1 MNCIDMYYVEF
12 FNNVFFVYYDK
23 RIKFGD
29 EEYKWRLNMVV
40 LDWNENVDWEYIL
53 ISNFEDVWWLRFWF
67 GYKNFVLKINIFV
80 FILWDR
86 IIEIFYEKWFG

>member
-40 LDWNENVDWEYIL
+40 LDWNENVD
-53 ISNFEDVWWLRFWF
+53 
-67 GYKNFVLKINIFV
+67 
-80 FILWDR
+80 
-86 IIEIFYEKWFG
+86 